1 MESELRNSAT
11 SAGIYNNIPTSI
23 TSTVSVVTII
33 DGLSIT
39 KTADKQ
45 VWADGILTYTIIID
59 NQTENSL
66 WQIFSIYH
74 IPTSSDYLKTN
85 FSTDDEYKEF
95 INVIKNRSIYKFNT
109 EVTTNDKI
117 LTLSTCYRTNE
128 KLVVH
133 AKLIKYEKKS

>member
-59 NQTENSL
+59 NQTEKVYESPK
-66 WQIFSIYH
+66 I
-74 IPTSSDYLKTN
+74 
-85 FSTDDEYKEF
+85 TDVLDNNLIEF
-95 INVIKNRSIYKFNT
+95 INGSVTID
-109 EVTTNDKI
+109 EVTATSSEYSYNALEHT
-117 LTLSTCYRTNE
+117 LTINLEHLNPSSTKT
-128 KLVVH
+128 
-133 AKLIKYEKKS
+133 IKFQVSKK

>member
-59 NQTENSL
+59 NKTENSL

-74 IPTSSDYLKTN
+74 IPTTSDYLQTDFYNDNEYQN
-85 FSTDDEYKEF
+85 FLDM
-95 INVIKNRSIYKFNT
+95 IKNRSNHKFNT
-109 EVTTNDKI
+109 NVGSNDNI
-117 LTLSTCYRTNE
+117 LTLSTCYNDNDKMVVYAKFIKRT
-128 KLVVH
+128 
-133 AKLIKYEKKS
+133 KK

>member
-59 NQTENSL
+59 NQTEKVYESPKITDVLDNNLIEFVNGSVT
-66 WQIFSIYH
+66 IDEVTA
-74 IPTSSDYLKTN
+74 TSSEYSYNALKHTLTIN
-85 FSTDDEYKEF
+85 LEDLDPSSTKT
-95 INVIKNRSIYKFNT
+95 IKFQVS
-109 EVTTNDKI
+109 
-117 LTLSTCYRTNE
+117 
-128 KLVVH
+128 
-133 AKLIKYEKKS
+133 KK

>member
-59 NQTENSL
+59 NKTENSL

-74 IPTSSDYLKTN
+74 IPTTSDYL
-85 FSTDDEYKEF
+85 
-95 INVIKNRSIYKFNT
+95 
-109 EVTTNDKI
+109 
-117 LTLSTCYRTNE
+117 
-128 KLVVH
+128 
-133 AKLIKYEKKS
+133 

>member
-45 VWADGILTYTIIID
+45 VWADGILTYTIIVD
-59 NQTENSL
+59 NQTEKVYGKYL
-66 WQIFSIYH
+66 VFIIY
-74 IPTSSDYLKTN
+74 ILL
-85 FSTDDEYKEF
+85 
-95 INVIKNRSIYKFNT
+95 VITY
-109 EVTTNDKI
+109 
-117 LTLSTCYRTNE
+117 
-128 KLVVH
+128 
-133 AKLIKYEKKS
+133 KLIFIMIPNIKTF

>member
-45 VWADGILTYTIIID
+45 VWDDGILTYTIIID
-59 NQTENSL
+59 NQTEKVYESPKITDVLDNNLIEFVNGSVT
-66 WQIFSIYH
+66 IDEVTA
-74 IPTSSDYLKTN
+74 TSSEYSYNALKHTLTIN
-85 FSTDDEYKEF
+85 LEDLDPSSTKT
-95 INVIKNRSIYKFNT
+95 IKFQVS
-109 EVTTNDKI
+109 
-117 LTLSTCYRTNE
+117 
-128 KLVVH
+128 
-133 AKLIKYEKKS
+133 KK

>member
-59 NQTENSL
+59 NQTE
-66 WQIFSIYH
+66 
-74 IPTSSDYLKTN
+74 K
-85 FSTDDEYKEF
+85 
-95 INVIKNRSIYKFNT
+95 V
-109 EVTTNDKI
+109 
-117 LTLSTCYRTNE
+117 
-128 KLVVH
+128 
-133 AKLIKYEKKS
+133 YESPCSG